1 MLPQRYEQ
9 NHPSLSVVDLPA
21 LLGRGIQGCEKKKIL
36 NIQMSSKGKEFDFD
50 HIQISPSSLLVG
62 NTVAPPTATRVGH
75 RQGGG
80 GEKAGE
86 RGWKE
91 TRAWEEIGT
100 SMEAWEEIGTSMESA
115 RRQPCQA

>member
-21 LLGRGIQGCEKKKIL
+21 LLGRGIQGCENEKIL
-36 NIQMSSKGKEFDFD
+36 HIQMPPKGKDFD
-50 HIQISPSSLLVG
+50 ALDQIQISPSSLLVG

-91 TRAWEEIGT
+91 TRAWEE
-100 SMEAWEEIGTSMESA
+100 SGTSMESA

>member
-1 MLPQRYEQ
+1 MLPQQSGQ

-21 LLGRGIQGCEKKKIL
+21 LLGRGIQGCKKKKIL
-36 NIQMSSKGKEFDFD
+36 HIEIPSKGKDFD
-50 HIQISPSSLLVG
+50 VLDQIQISPSSLLVG

-91 TRAWEEIGT
+91 TRAWE
-100 SMEAWEEIGTSMESA
+100 
-115 RRQPCQA
+115 